1 MEFHVID
8 SLIEFHWSRID
19 VTVVGISFDQF
30 MIKLKHLDKTWSEVM
45 N

>member
-8 SLIEFHWSRID
+8 SLLPFQWSRID

-30 MIKLKHLDKTWSEVM
+30 MIKLKHLDTSWRVGV
-45 N
+45 